1 MSVTAAGDG
10 GARTNTNKTALTHRA
25 VLAIAVPIVIS
36 NVSTPL
42 IGIVNTAIVGRIPS
56 PVYIGAVAVGALIFT
71 FAFWG
76 FGFLRMG
83 TTGLTAQ
90 AFGAGD
96 NDELAAGLGR
106 ALLIAAAA
114 GVGLILLQWPIRECA
129 FALVG
134 ASPEVERVAR
144 GYFNVRIWSGPATL
158 ANYALLGWFIGL
170 GRTKIGL
177 VLQLVLNL
185 TNVVLDALFVLGFG
199 WGVPGVALG
208 TVLAEYVA
216 AVVGIMIALDYVR
229 RFGGHWSLQRILSRV
244 QLERAFF
251 VNSDIMIRSLALL
264 AAFGWF
270 LAQGARQGNVI
281 LAGNSILMQ
290 FIEVCAF
297 FLDGFAFAAEALV
310 GRAVGAAQRA
320 GLTAAVRITTIWAA
334 GIAVLLTLVLF
345 AFGHSFIDGL
355 TVDTSARAAAR
366 AYLPWAAAVPL
377 LGIWAFQLDGIFI
390 GATRTADMRNAMLVS
405 LAVFL
410 LAWRLLVPFGNAGL
424 WAAFYVHYV
433 ARAGSLL
440 YYYPALVRSVAGPG
454 TLLVLR
460 QPPH

>member
-1 MSVTAAGDG
+1 M
-10 GARTNTNKTALTHRA
+10 
-25 VLAIAVPIVIS
+25 
-36 NVSTPL
+36 
-42 IGIVNTAIVGRIPS
+42 NTAIVGRIPS

-90 AFGAGD
+90 AFGAAD

-158 ANYALLGWFIGL
+158 ANYALLGWFVGL
-170 GRTKIGL
+170 GRTHIGL

-185 TNVVLDALFVLGFG
+185 TNVLLDAAFVLGFG

-208 TVLAEYVA
+208 TVLAEYLAA
-216 AVVGIMIALDYVR
+216 AVGIVIALKYAR
-229 RFGGHWSLQRILSRV
+229 RFGGHWSLQRILSRE
-244 QLERAFF
+244 QLKRAFL

-270 LAQGARQGNVI
+270 LAQGARQGNAI

-310 GRAVGAAQRA
+310 GRGGGRRATCRPDGGGAYNDDLGSRHRRVARLGVVCVRSFVHRWPYCRYVRACGGASLPAVGGRGSVVGCLGLPARWDLHRRHAHRGHEKRDAGLVGDLSFGVAAVGA
-320 GLTAAVRITTIWAA
+320 VR
-334 GIAVLLTLVLF
+334 
-345 AFGHSFIDGL
+345 
-355 TVDTSARAAAR
+355 
-366 AYLPWAAAVPL
+366 
-377 LGIWAFQLDGIFI
+377 
-390 GATRTADMRNAMLVS
+390 
-405 LAVFL
+405 
-410 LAWRLLVPFGNAGL
+410 
-424 WAAFYVHYV
+424 
-433 ARAGSLL
+433 
-440 YYYPALVRSVAGPG
+440 
-454 TLLVLR
+454 
-460 QPPH
+460 